1 MELVSRE
8 ITSQMLQQYPR
19 GEQGNSRAWGAA
31 QPRRPLTREQVWD
44 KAGSH
49 LRASPELEET
59 LGQSL
64 CGVYAVWV
72 PSFPK
77 PLPLRTVSPRSH
89 TGFHVPQ
96 GWVEAAS
103 PHQRASPEALT
114 CSWLCGRWV
123 AFRTR
128 TRPLSQAF
136 PGSFTYHPKASLEL
150 LGLTCPTDRRNI
162 AQFMTKT
169 HMDGTLTSTPLWSTT
184 FHAAQEQPIHLQSWD
199 PRPRAA
205 CRLDVCLLWEPCPRV
220 LQWPE
225 DQPERILPKLPM
237 SVAPWPW
244 SPWAV
249 TH

>member
-64 CGVYAVWV
+64 CGVYAVRV

-136 PGSFTYHPKASLEL
+136 PGSFTYHPKEALGSNLPHRQKKHSPVHDQNSYGWHTYFHSTLVHHLPCCSGAAHPSAEL
-150 LGLTCPTDRRNI
+150 GPKAQGCLQVGRLPPLGTMPQG
-162 AQFMTKT
+162 A
-169 HMDGTLTSTPLWSTT
+169 P
-184 FHAAQEQPIHLQSWD
+184 
-199 PRPRAA
+199 
-205 CRLDVCLLWEPCPRV
+205 
-220 LQWPE
+220 
-225 DQPERILPKLPM
+225 
-237 SVAPWPW
+237 VARGP
-244 SPWAV
+244 A
-249 TH
+249 